1 MNSET
6 NNEDPQVELVEEA
19 AKRPTIKVRRA
30 VAAPLPPPVSATPTP
45 EAQPSESATP
55 ASVKPKATVAGAKA
69 AGAHR
74 PAPAMPIKPR
84 SKPAP
89 IPAQAVP
96 QRPKPQPTA
105 QAKPTP
111 PGLTMPSTALERD
124 ASAPV
129 HASVASVEV
138 SSEPSDAT
146 ISPDV
151 NTVTAVKSKYYQDVV
166 VDPVSGTHY
175 DLITNK
181 ATAELNPEKRRARAQ
196 DDDEDEGP
204 TEWDY
209 PKRVRWFLFIYASV
223 LVMTGAAAFFNQKP
237 YWIALFISNL
247 VMGVILPVS
256 KVVPWQDEDPDD
268 VGWLFVGTLAVGPV
282 VAFCVYGVW
291 SLMRRATNYAIV
303 GCLAVSAC
311 TRIVVELS
319 TGNPTMRWIFV
330 PWSGNYGEVPIAQ
343 VFYVSWAG
351 LFTMLGWYLG
361 NIFHKLDE

>member
-6 NNEDPQVELVEEA
+6 NNEDSKVETAEEA
-19 AKRPTIKVRRA
+19 PKRPTIKVRRA
-30 VAAPLPPPVSATPTP
+30 AGAPLSPPASSTTAPVAAETESPIDAAAPAT
-45 EAQPSESATP
+45 
-55 ASVKPKATVAGAKA
+55 VKPKLAVKT

-74 PAPAMPIKPR
+74 PAPAMVVKPR
-84 SKPAP
+84 AKPAP

-96 QRPKPQPTA
+96 QRPKTQPVA

-111 PGLTMPSTALERD
+111 SALSMPSSALERD
-124 ASAPV
+124 A
-129 HASVASVEV
+129 ASVVASAEATA
-138 SSEPSDAT
+138 EPLETGA
-146 ISPDV
+146 PD
-151 NTVTAVKSKYYQDVV
+151 TGSITAVKSKYYQDVV

-181 ATAELNPEKRRARAQ
+181 ATAELNPVKRRAHE
-196 DDDEDEGP
+196 DDEDDEP

-209 PKRVRWFLFIYASV
+209 PKRVRWFLFIYATI

-237 YWIALFISNL
+237 YWIALFVSNL
-247 VMGVILPVS
+247 LVGVILPVS

-282 VAFCVYGVW
+282 AAFCIYGAY
-291 SLMRRATNYAIV
+291 SLLRRATNYAIV
-303 GCLAVSAC
+303 GCLAVSVC

-319 TGNPTMRWIFV
+319 TGSPTMRWLLV
-330 PWSGNYGEVPIAQ
+330 PWSGNYGTVPIAQ